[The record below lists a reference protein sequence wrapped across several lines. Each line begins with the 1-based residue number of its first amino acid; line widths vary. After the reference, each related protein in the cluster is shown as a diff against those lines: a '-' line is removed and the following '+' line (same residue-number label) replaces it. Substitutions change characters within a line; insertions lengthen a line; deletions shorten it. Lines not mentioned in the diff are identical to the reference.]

1 MTDRKD
7 KIKNITIIFLLVMLI
22 LTFFSNTIMNYSLV
36 EVSTQQ
42 VTSGQITSK
51 VRGSG
56 SVEASE
62 SYSVT
67 IEETRKIAT
76 VNVKKDAEVATGD
89 LLFTL
94 EDTDSDELDAAKKSL
109 NEAQAAYES
118 AVLTAGITVAER
130 QSIEAGKG
138 SSLTQKQNEIA
149 AANQRVKDAQAAVDA
164 AQASVDKIKAQID
177 AVSNSTADTTAEE
190 KAVLDAEKKNSEAQ
204 DSLTSAESAYT
215 PVKSAYDTALSGLQS
230 AQSTYDEAKTAYD
243 NLPSTATE
251 ADKQTAK
258 TSVAIAETKLKAA
271 KATYD
276 ARKDDLNK
284 VQGSYDSAKSA
295 ATDSKNALSNAN
307 YNLSVKKLT
316 GTNTAEANN
325 LQAQLNT
332 ATAALTDANTALTSA
347 TNDQKKVTDKI
358 SVEVTIAS
366 AYKTMTDLQEEVAKL
381 QAKSIG
387 TEITSPISGT
397 VTDIAVTAG
406 TTVNANDVMM
416 TIQPENKAYVLQ
428 FSVTENQAKKVRVG
442 DTAEIL
448 NNWYGNDV
456 SAVVSAIRKDSQ
468 NRSNSIIICEMK
480 GDVSVGDSYTLS
492 IGEQSSNYD
501 TIVPTSA
508 IREDSNGKFILI
520 IESKSTPLG
529 NRYYARRVD
538 VDVITSDDTKS
549 AVTGALEGYEYVIT
563 TTTKPIKENEQVR
576 LASE

>member
-109 NEAQAAYES
+109 NEAQVAYES

-177 AVSNSTADTTAEE
+177 AVSNSTTDTTAEE

-358 SVEVTIAS
+358 SGEVTIAS

-456 SAVVSAIRKDSQ
+456 SAVVSAIRKDPQ
-468 NRSNSIIICEMK
+468 NRTNSIIICEMK

>member
-358 SVEVTIAS
+358 SGEVTIAS